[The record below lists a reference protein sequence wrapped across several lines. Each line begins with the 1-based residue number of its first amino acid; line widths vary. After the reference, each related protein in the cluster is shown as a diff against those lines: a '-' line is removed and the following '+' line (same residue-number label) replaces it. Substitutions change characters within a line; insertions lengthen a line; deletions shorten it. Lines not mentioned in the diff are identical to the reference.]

1 MTSYNDKRSIHRE
14 DIIILN
20 VYEANRTTKQM
31 KQKLTEMK
39 RETDKPIII
48 AGDFNTS
55 LSVIDRTSRQ
65 KDQQQYRRNE
75 QPTASDIYRA
85 IHPPETKYTLFQ
97 VPMEHSPR

>member
-14 DIIILN
+14 DIMILN

-31 KQKLTEMK
+31 KQKRTEMK
-39 RETDKPIII
+39 TDKSIII

-65 KDQQQYRRNE
+65 KN
-75 QPTASDIYRA
+75 P
-85 IHPPETKYTLFQ
+85 
-97 VPMEHSPR
+97 